1 VIPVLV
7 ILSVH
12 ILSNGAV
19 LSILYDCWPV
29 LIFHA
34 LSTTQAYHVRYPSVV
49 NVGGVV
55 VAMAPLQ
62 SPVNAVSVLYITPVV
77 RNQASASVLVPVAVA
92 FVFLRLLFASAKTI
106 AVGAVESTVNVGVV
120 SCLFIPTS
128 SVAVALS
135 CTVALFNIGVV
146 HVQLCSLF
154 VLVQMVVNVVPL
166 VVYAS
171 TMVCGFAS
179 IPPLRLIRY
188 PELPLRYN
196 PGYVMVISVGG
207 VLSMLNC
214 THVKYALLPARSVA
228 SILSLAKVSKVFG
241 NINVYEPSFAVPVVI
256 FVVLTKLVIE
266 YSNKMDV
273 GLRFVSVPVFRV
285 ML

>member
-1 VIPVLV
+1 
-7 ILSVH
+7 
-12 ILSNGAV
+12 
-19 LSILYDCWPV
+19 
-29 LIFHA
+29 
-34 LSTTQAYHVRYPSVV
+34 
-49 NVGGVV
+49 
-55 VAMAPLQ
+55 
-62 SPVNAVSVLYITPVV
+62 
-77 RNQASASVLVPVAVA
+77 
-92 FVFLRLLFASAKTI
+92 
-106 AVGAVESTVNVGVV
+106 
-120 SCLFIPTS
+120 
-128 SVAVALS
+128 
-135 CTVALFNIGVV
+135 
-146 HVQLCSLF
+146 
-154 VLVQMVVNVVPL
+154 MVVNVVPL

-179 IPPLRLIRY
+179 IPPFRLIRY
-188 PELPLRYN
+188 HELPLRYN

-214 THVKYALLPARSVA
+214 APVKYALLPARSVA

>member
-1 VIPVLV
+1 
-7 ILSVH
+7 
-12 ILSNGAV
+12 
-19 LSILYDCWPV
+19 
-29 LIFHA
+29 
-34 LSTTQAYHVRYPSVV
+34 V
-49 NVGGVV
+49 NVGTVV
-55 VAMAPLQ
+55 VPPSQ
-62 SPVNAVSVLYITPVV
+62 FVVKAVSVLYTTPVV
-77 RNQASASVLVPVAVA
+77 RKPASASVLVPVAVA
-92 FVFLRLLFASAKTI
+92 FVFLRLLFTSAKMI

-120 SCLFIPTS
+120 RCLFIPTS
-128 SVAVALS
+128 SVAVALR
-135 CTVALFNIGVV
+135 CTVALFNTGVV

-154 VLVQMVVNVVPL
+154 VLVQMVVNVVVPL

-179 IPPLRLIRY
+179 IPPFRLIRY
-188 PELPLRYN
+188 HELPLRYN

-214 THVKYALLPARSVA
+214 THVKYALLPTRSVA